1 MKLKF
6 EISDKDLD
14 FIVNTAAPEAKN
26 KEKLKQYI
34 KEDNAFRKGLIGND
48 KVFARIM
55 GGGEVF
61 LDISP
66 RLLFEIL
73 LRRGKEEL
81 KKRTW
86 TFERV
91 GYQKLPVFDISKAS
105 DLLEKESILE
115 YLADML
121 SSFTKIESYTV
132 AVRVRKGVWRK
143 IRFNDMD
150 IDSLKK
156 LCQVMDEEHRFSI
169 YKRIADVCL
178 FVMGVF
184 PEYVMFDYR
193 YSSSGKVRS
202 KLAKRIIRSAEE
214 YETDG
219 RKFYKLASEH
229 EKAHL
234 LDLAGIFTEL
244 SENFNLARRCLDFIT
259 QQYLHFT
266 KHKFFD
272 VRK

>member
-1 MKLKF
+1 LKLKF